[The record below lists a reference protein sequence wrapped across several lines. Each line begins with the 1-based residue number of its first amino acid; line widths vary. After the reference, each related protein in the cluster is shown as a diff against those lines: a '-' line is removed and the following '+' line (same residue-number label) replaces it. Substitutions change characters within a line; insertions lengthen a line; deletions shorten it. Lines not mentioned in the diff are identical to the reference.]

1 MLGEHPV
8 LISWRGCRFQVV
20 HDHFQIV
27 TRLSFMVMIATYST
41 LQVEK
46 RNEIKHSNVVKPS
59 SAFLTLLQI
68 FNIWTGQDLSGTE
81 ADFHFAQHICDLRL
95 FDVLCPLCQWCIFI
109 ISQQNG
115 KP

>member
-1 MLGEHPV
+1 
-8 LISWRGCRFQVV
+8 
-20 HDHFQIV
+20 
-27 TRLSFMVMIATYST
+27 MVMIATYST

-81 ADFHFAQHICDLRL
+81 ADFHFAQLICDRRL
-95 FDVLCPLCQWCIFI
+95 FDVLCPLCQWCIVYHQSTEWQALVCT
-109 ISQQNG
+109 ISVLLFSLSDANAN
-115 KP
+115 